1 MKLGV
6 LVSGAGTNLGALLAA
21 MRAGDLAPAEIAAVV
36 SNRPGAGALERAA
49 EAGVPA
55 EVVDHRAF
63 LTRADFE
70 EALLA
75 SLEARGVEGVILAGF
90 MRVLTSRFI
99 DAFPGRIINTHPA
112 LCPAFPGVDAPRQAI
127 EHGVKVSGCTVHLV
141 DAGVDTG
148 PIILQAAVLVEPDDT
163 AETLHRRIQRE
174 EHRLLP
180 EATRLLAAG
189 RLRLEGR
196 RVRIVGR

>member
-6 LVSGAGTNLGALLAA
+6 VVSGAGTNLGALLAA

-148 PIILQAAVLVEPDDT
+148 PIILQAAVLVEPVDT
-163 AETLHRRIQRE
+163 ADTLHRRIQRE

-180 EATRLLAAG
+180 EAARLLAAG

>member
-148 PIILQAAVLVEPDDT
+148 PIILQAAVLVEPVDT

-180 EATRLLAAG
+180 EAARLLAAG

>member
-75 SLEARGVEGVILAGF
+75 SLEARGVEGIILAGF

>member
-180 EATRLLAAG
+180 EAARLLAAG

>member
-21 MRAGDLAPAEIAAVV
+21 MRAGELAPAEIAAVV

-63 LTRADFE
+63 VTRADFE

-99 DAFPGRIINTHPA
+99 DAFPGRIINTHPG

-127 EHGVKVSGCTVHLV
+127 EHGVKVSGCTGHLV

-148 PIILQAAVLVEPDDT
+148 PIICQAAVRVEPDDT

-180 EATRLLAAG
+180 EAARLLAAG

-196 RVRIVGR
+196 RVRIVGG

>member
-49 EAGVPA
+49 DAGVPA

-180 EATRLLAAG
+180 EAARLLAAG